1 MPKSDQGISLN
12 RYTVIPR
19 TLIFITRNDQV
30 LLLRGSAGKRIWAS
44 KYNGIGGHIERD
56 EDIYAAAHREV
67 IEETRLNVEHLRL
80 VGLINIDGDQPT
92 GIMLFVFV
100 AESRSG
106 EPVPSE
112 EGTLEWIDRDR
123 ITQVDLV
130 EDLPI
135 ILPRSICHPIESPP
149 FFAHYHY
156 TEQEQLVIRFVTA
169 QPASL
174 RGTKQSQGRPDGDC
188 FVPRNDG

>member
-1 MPKSDQGISLN
+1 MPKTDQGIEVSLKRD

-19 TLIFITRNDQV
+19 TLVFITRGDQV
-30 LLLRGSAGKRIWAS
+30 LLLRGSARKRIWAN

-56 EDIYAAAHREV
+56 EDIYSAAHREV
-67 IEETRLNVEHLRL
+67 IEETGLEVEDLRL

-112 EGTLEWIDRDR
+112 EGTLEWIARDQ

-135 ILPRSICHPIESPP
+135 ILPRSINRPIDALP
-149 FFAHYHY
+149 FFAHYRY
-156 TEQEQLVIRFVTA
+156 NEQEQLVIRFA
-169 QPASL
+169 ES
-174 RGTKQSQGRPDGDC
+174 
-188 FVPRNDG
+188 